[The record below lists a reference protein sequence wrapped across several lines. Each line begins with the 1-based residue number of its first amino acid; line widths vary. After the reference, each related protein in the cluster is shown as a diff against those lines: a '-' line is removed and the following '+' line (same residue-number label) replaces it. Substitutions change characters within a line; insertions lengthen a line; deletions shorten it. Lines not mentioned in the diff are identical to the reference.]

1 MRRWSITAAVVALVA
16 SVAVSCGADQ
26 DAGGSFEPSI
36 PGVLTVATSL
46 PALGFWDGD
55 DIDHLTGGFE
65 WGIAEALGERF
76 DVDVTYV
83 DVPFEQLAAG
93 DLGEADVALAQI
105 SITDGRLDIMDL
117 SEPYYLTHAGALAR
131 NGIEL
136 RDLADAK
143 ELRWVVEESTTEQ
156 DFLEDVIRPDDEPII
171 SPDREHTLDALRDG
185 RAEVALL
192 DLPTAMV
199 IANVSAD
206 LEVPAQF
213 ATEEQYAV
221 ALPKDSANTEAVSSA
236 IRAFA
241 TDGTLDDLIETY
253 LAPLLGGD
261 PDDVRLITTKPA
273 EG

>member
-1 MRRWSITAAVVALVA
+1 MRRWLSTAAVVALAA
-16 SVAVSCGADQ
+16 SVAISCGGDQ
-26 DAGGSFEPSI
+26 DAGGSFDPST
-36 PGVLTVATSL
+36 PGTLTVATSL
-46 PALGFWDGD
+46 PALGFWDGEDVD
-55 DIDHLTGGFE
+55 DLTGGFE

-76 DVDVTYV
+76 HVDVTYL
-83 DVPFEQLAAG
+83 DLPFEQLAAG

-105 SITDGRLDIMDL
+105 SITDERLEIMDL

-131 NGIEL
+131 NDVEL

-156 DFLEDVIRPDDEPII
+156 EFLEDVIRPDDEPII
-171 SPDREHTLDALRDG
+171 SADRAGTLDALRDG

-192 DLPTAMV
+192 DLPTAMAA
-199 IANVSAD
+199 ANQSPD

-221 ALPKDSANTEAVSSA
+221 ALPKDSENTEAVSTA

-241 TDGTLDDLIETY
+241 SDGTIDDLIDTY
-253 LAPLLGGD
+253 LTPLLGGD
-261 PDDVRLITTKPA
+261 PDDIRLITTRPS